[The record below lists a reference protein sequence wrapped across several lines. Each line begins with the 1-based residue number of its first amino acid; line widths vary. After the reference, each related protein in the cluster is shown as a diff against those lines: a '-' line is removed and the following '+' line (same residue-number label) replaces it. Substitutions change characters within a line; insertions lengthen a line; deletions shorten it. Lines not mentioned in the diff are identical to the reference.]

1 MRFSRNNRLY
11 VVSDGTTQFGKTIM
25 KNPEKFFTEEVM
37 AQLEESA
44 GKEFKYAIKLIENAC
59 SPFYLDMIK
68 HVDQMMTVGILNI
81 LSVNH

>member
-25 KNPEKFFTEEVM
+25 KNPEKFFTEEVITTRRP
-37 AQLEESA
+37 A

-68 HVDQMMTVGILNI
+68 HGIK
-81 LSVNH
+81 